1 MSTKYFFKITWEVWL
16 HDNSFFGTFP
26 KHAGLLGKKAVYFFT
41 RFPPTKDWFFCH
53 FFILARVSIKSN
65 SKVRLSIVKN
75 MKLWYLSSIDYFKA
89 SNLHF
94 LTDSFC
100 SKMAVAYCLVVTRKD
115 ISLFLIT
122 TTRSGQFFSY
132 LVYKSCW
139 RRFCTLPKNELIRP
153 KNVGA

>member
-1 MSTKYFFKITWEVWL
+1 MIIHFLELFQNMQAYLAKRQCI
-16 HDNSFFGTFP
+16 
-26 KHAGLLGKKAVYFFT
+26 FFT

-115 ISLFLIT
+115 NSLFLIT

>member
-1 MSTKYFFKITWEVWL
+1 MIIHFLELFQNMQAYLAKRQCI
-16 HDNSFFGTFP
+16 
-26 KHAGLLGKKAVYFFT
+26 FFT
-41 RFPPTKDWFFCH
+41 RFPPTKDSFFCH

-115 ISLFLIT
+115 NSLFLIT
-122 TTRSGQFFSY
+122 TTRSGQFFPY

-139 RRFCTLPKNELIRP
+139 RRFCTLPKNKLIRP